1 MENKTDTL
9 DMTADIVSAFVG
21 NNSVP
26 ASELPALI
34 QSVYQALNA
43 ISSGEETKVEAPKA
57 EGEALCNLARQVMEA
72 APFPVVNLSVPLTV
86 EAKAGSSW
94 GAAH

>member
-1 MENKTDTL
+1 VHD
-9 DMTADIVSAFVG
+9 
-21 NNSVP
+21 
-26 ASELPALI
+26 EL
-34 QSVYQALNA
+34 VF
-43 ISSGEETKVEAPKA
+43 EAPKA